1 MMAEWF
7 AGIKTQRYHLQLVI
21 TTQQKEGWYMS
32 TNIEITRATIY
43 LEDGTKIVRNEPI
56 LVKSRKDYVAELKEE
71 FENFKRVIL
80 IYNKF

>member
-7 AGIKTQRYHLQLVI
+7 AEIKTQRYHLQLVI